1 MADLLAFYARRHG
14 TPVDERADV
23 SPETMMNIIA
33 GSLPVRAFVAM
44 DFGPSALGRA
54 LYLNFCLPALRA
66 CMTSRNVATL
76 TGT

>member
-44 DFGPSALGRA
+44 DFGPSAL
-54 LYLNFCLPALRA
+54 
-66 CMTSRNVATL
+66 
-76 TGT
+76 